1 VNGVV
6 SGMGS
11 CRRTRRMAASTA
23 VLVTLAGCA
32 PSEPSSSTAGPA
44 ERAPSLSHVHGLA
57 FDTDGGLL
65 VATHVGLL
73 KVGGGGDPS
82 HVGPAIDLM
91 GFTVA
96 GPDRLLASGHPGPGV
111 DLPEPV
117 GLIESVDGGETWEPV
132 SRQGQSDFHALTV
145 GDAGIVG
152 HDGSLVRSTDGVNW
166 QELQIPAQPAALAA
180 SPTGSD
186 VLATTEQG
194 LLHSPDGGS
203 TWSPVAGVPV
213 LQTVAW
219 AEDGTTVVGVEP
231 SGTVWTSADGAAAWR
246 ESADLGTAVQ
256 AVAVSAV
263 ADGGSRMAVATD
275 DALVV
280 SEDGGRT
287 FDALLEF

>member
-1 VNGVV
+1 
-6 SGMGS
+6 
-11 CRRTRRMAASTA
+11 MAASAA

-44 ERAPSLSHVHGLA
+44 ERTPSLSHVHGLA
-57 FDTDGGLL
+57 FDTEGGLL
-65 VATHVGLL
+65 VATHDGLFR
-73 KVGGGGDPS
+73 VGGGGDPS
-82 HVGPAIDLM
+82 PVGPAIDLM

-111 DLPEPV
+111 DLPQPV

-145 GDAGIVG
+145 GDAGIIG
-152 HDGSLVRSTDGVNW
+152 HDGSLVRSTDGVEW
-166 QELQIPAQPAALAA
+166 QELRIPAQPAALAA
-180 SPTGSD
+180 SPTGD
-186 VLATTEQG
+186 GVLATTEQG

-231 SGTVWTSADGAAAWR
+231 AGTVWTSADGAVTWQ
-246 ESADLGTAVQ
+246 EGADVGTAVQ
-256 AVAVSAV
+256 AVAVSA
-263 ADGGSRMAVATD
+263 AAGGGARMAVATD
-275 DALVV
+275 EALVV

-287 FDALLEF
+287 FDVLLEF